1 MRRAILIIAIIA
13 AALGLLVAAA
23 LAWLVYGDR
32 SLPTQNVTLIVER
45 GSRLSQIAAELKAQS
60 VVRSALLLS
69 EYLRVRGL
77 ARRINAAE
85 YTFAPHET
93 LPEIAAI
100 LESGGRP
107 PTTWITIPEGFTA
120 LQIAQRLSDMRL
132 PAATDFMHVVRTRS
146 VRFGAARSNGL
157 EGYLYPETYQI
168 TREASAEDVASLMT
182 EQFGRELPRD
192 YAVAAKRLGYSL
204 PQIVTI
210 ASIIER
216 EAKADA
222 ERPVMAGVYYN
233 RLRSNMPLEVD
244 ATIEYALPKHKY
256 ALSFRDL
263 AVESPYNTYTHVGLP
278 PTPISNPGRRSIL
291 AALRPRPTSYL
302 YYVYCGKGR
311 HEFSNTLA
319 EQQAAEQRCLH

>member
-1 MRRAILIIAIIA
+1 MRRAILIIAIVA

-32 SLPTQNVTLIVER
+32 SLPAQSVTLMVER
-45 GSRLSQIAAELKAQS
+45 GSGVAQIASLLKEHG
-60 VVRSALLLS
+60 VVRSTRLLS
-69 EYLRVRGL
+69 AYLRWRGT
-77 ARRINAAE
+77 ATRINAAE
-85 YTFAPHET
+85 YTFSARET
-93 LPEIAAI
+93 LPEVTAV

-120 LQIAQRLSDMRL
+120 LQIAQRLSAMRL
-132 PAATDFMHVVRTRS
+132 PAAADFMHVVRTRS
-146 VRFGAARSNGL
+146 VRFGAAHSNGL
-157 EGYLYPETYQI
+157 EGFLYPETYQI
-168 TREASAEDVASLMT
+168 ALEANAEDIAARMT

-233 RLRSNMPLEVD
+233 RLRRKMPLEVD

-263 AVESPYNTYTHVGLP
+263 AVDSPYNTYTHVGLP

-291 AALRPRPTSYL
+291 AALHPRPTTHL

-311 HEFSNTLA
+311 HEFSDTLA